1 MDCSDIIYGQS
12 YNASFHKNLDQIQ
25 YNAALTITGA
35 IREIV
40 EKQIL
45 VQKMLFFL

>member
-1 MDCSDIIYGQS
+1 MDCSDTIHGQA
-12 YNASFHKNLDQIQ
+12 YNASFHKNLEQIQ

-40 EKQIL
+40 EKQML
-45 VQKMLFFL
+45 VQKILFFS